1 MSATGWLGIYFACFF
16 YFLFSRHYDLR
27 MDDKWDWTTET
38 AYNHGVWVID
48 DRAGAQILSEEMT
61 EPVNFIS

>member
-1 MSATGWLGIYFACFF
+1 MSATGWSIGWLVGNLFF
-16 YFLFSRHYDLR
+16 LSVLRYYDLR

-48 DRAGAQILSEEMT
+48 DRAGAQICQKK
-61 EPVNFIS
+61 